1 MKHDFD
7 SILDLCIE
15 RMAAGESLDAC
26 LADYPEHANELE
38 ALLKITQ
45 SLYTL
50 PPLNSAESAAQA
62 GLQAMVDKVDEA
74 PLVLPFFLRTKTR
87 FTSFFEGISK
97 TIFFSKENLML
108 RRPLFATFLV
118 LIALFAGTTMT
129 AAAAQDALPGDALYA
144 VKTSVEDLRL
154 SMSWDTAAE
163 AEQSLLLANQRL
175 EEINELLAQN
185 RYEEVAVGVE
195 RFQHHLSDA
204 LDALETLQKSDPA
217 AAQQLANLIA
227 SQLGQ
232 QSAFIGQILVN
243 NPNFDLS
250 ALQASLTTGSS
261 QLDDNANSN
270 DDSSNDNTG
279 DDNVN
284 SNDNSDD
291 DNANSNDNSDD
302 DNANSN
308 DDDSINDNS
317 DDDNANNNDDDSSN
331 DNSDDDN
338 ANSNDDDSSN
348 DNSDDD
354 SGNDNSD
361 DDDSSNDN
369 TSNDNANSNDDDSSN
384 DNSGD
389 DNVNSNDDD
398 SSNNNSDDDN
408 SGSSNSGSGGGSDD
422 SSDDD
427 DKADDDKSDDD

>member
-15 RMAAGESLDAC
+15 RIAAGESLEAC

-50 PPLNSAESAAQA
+50 PLLNGAESAAQA
-62 GLQAMVDKVDEA
+62 GLQAMVEKIDEA
-74 PLVLPFFLRTKTR
+74 PLVLPFFSRTKTR
-87 FTSFFEGISK
+87 FIHFFEGISK
-97 TIFFSKENLML
+97 TIFFLKENLMF
-108 RRPLFATFLV
+108 RKPLFATLFV

-154 SMSWDTAAE
+154 GMSWDTATE
-163 AEQSLLLANQRL
+163 AEQSLLLADQRL
-175 EEINELLAQN
+175 QEINELLAQN
-185 RYEEVAVGVE
+185 RFEDVAVGVE

-217 AAQQLANLIA
+217 AAQQLASLIA
-227 SQLGQ
+227 SHLGQ
-232 QSAFIGQILVN
+232 QSDFIGQILVN

-270 DDSSNDNTG
+270 DDSSNDNSDDDNVSSNDDDSSNDNSDDDNVNSNDDDSSNDNSD

-284 SNDNSDD
+284 SNDN
-291 DNANSNDNSDD
+291 
-302 DNANSN
+302 
-308 DDDSINDNS
+308 
-317 DDDNANNNDDDSSN
+317 DSSN

-338 ANSNDDDSSN
+338 ANSNDDDN
-348 DNSDDD
+348 
-354 SGNDNSD
+354 GNDNSD
-361 DDDSSNDN
+361 D
-369 TSNDNANSNDDDSSN
+369 DNANSNDDDSSN

-398 SSNNNSDDDN
+398 NSNDN
-408 SGSSNSGSGGGSDD
+408 SGDDNVNSNDDSSNDSSGDDNVNSNDDSDNSGSNSGSGGGSDD

-427 DKADDDKSDDD
+427 DKADDDESDDD

>member
-15 RMAAGESLDAC
+15 RIAAGESLDAC

-50 PPLNSAESAAQA
+50 PPLNGAESAAQA
-62 GLQAMVDKVDEA
+62 GLQAMVEKIDEA
-74 PLVLPFFLRTKTR
+74 PLVLSIFSRTKTR
-87 FTSFFEGISK
+87 LINFFEGISK
-97 TIFFSKENLML
+97 TIFFLKENLMF
-108 RRPLFATFLV
+108 RKPLFATLFV

-154 SMSWDTAAE
+154 GMSWDTASE
-163 AEQSLLLANQRL
+163 AEQSLLLADQRL
-175 EEINELLAQN
+175 QEINELLAQN
-185 RYEEVAVGVE
+185 RFEDVAVGVE

-204 LDALETLQKSDPA
+204 LDALEALQKSDPA
-217 AAQQLANLIA
+217 AAQQLASLIA
-227 SQLGQ
+227 AHLGQ
-232 QSAFIGQILVN
+232 QSDFIGQILAN

-270 DDSSNDNTG
+270 DDSA
-279 DDNVN
+279 
-284 SNDNSDD
+284 NDNSD
-291 DNANSNDNSDD
+291 DNANSNDDSANDNSD

-308 DDDSINDNS
+308 DDDSANDNS
-317 DDDNANNNDDDSSN
+317 DDNVNSNDDDNSNDNSDDNVNSNDDDSSN
-331 DNSDDDN
+331 DNASDDN
-338 ANSNDDDSSN
+338 VNSNDDDSSN
-348 DNSDDD
+348 DNSDD
-354 SGNDNSD
+354 NF
-361 DDDSSNDN
+361 
-369 TSNDNANSNDDDSSN
+369 NSNDDDSSN
-384 DNSGD
+384 DNSG
-389 DNVNSNDDD
+389 
-398 SSNNNSDDDN
+398 
-408 SGSSNSGSGGGSDD
+408 SSNSGSGSSGSDD

-427 DKADDDKSDDD
+427 KDDDESDDD

>member
-15 RMAAGESLDAC
+15 RIAAGESLEAC

-50 PPLNSAESAAQA
+50 PLLNGAESAAQA
-62 GLQAMVDKVDEA
+62 GLQAMVEKIDEA
-74 PLVLPFFLRTKTR
+74 PLVLPFFSRTKTR
-87 FTSFFEGISK
+87 FIHFFEGISK
-97 TIFFSKENLML
+97 TIFFLKENLMF
-108 RRPLFATFLV
+108 RKPLFATLFV

-154 SMSWDTAAE
+154 GMSWDTATE
-163 AEQSLLLANQRL
+163 AEQSLLLADQRL
-175 EEINELLAQN
+175 QEINELLAQN
-185 RYEEVAVGVE
+185 RFEDVAVGVE

-217 AAQQLANLIA
+217 AAQQLASLIA
-227 SQLGQ
+227 SHLGQ
-232 QSAFIGQILVN
+232 QSDFIGQILVN

-270 DDSSNDNTG
+270 DDSSNDNSD

-284 SNDNSDD
+284 SNDN
-291 DNANSNDNSDD
+291 
-302 DNANSN
+302 
-308 DDDSINDNS
+308 
-317 DDDNANNNDDDSSN
+317 DSSN

-338 ANSNDDDSSN
+338 ANSNDDDN
-348 DNSDDD
+348 
-354 SGNDNSD
+354 GNDNSD
-361 DDDSSNDN
+361 D
-369 TSNDNANSNDDDSSN
+369 DNANSNDDDSSN

-398 SSNNNSDDDN
+398 NSNDN
-408 SGSSNSGSGGGSDD
+408 SGDDNVNSNDDSSNDSSGDDNVNSNDDSDNSGSNSGSGGGSDD

-427 DKADDDKSDDD
+427 DKADDDESDDD

>member
-15 RMAAGESLDAC
+15 RIAAGESLEAC

-50 PPLNSAESAAQA
+50 PLLNGAESAAQA

-74 PLVLPFFLRTKTR
+74 PLVLPFFSRNKTR
-87 FTSFFEGISK
+87 FINFFEGISK

-108 RRPLFATFLV
+108 RKPLFATFLV

-154 SMSWDTAAE
+154 GMSWDTAAE
-163 AEQSLLLANQRL
+163 AEQSLLLADQRL
-175 EEINELLAQN
+175 QEINELLAQN
-185 RYEEVAVGVE
+185 RFEDVAVGVE

-217 AAQQLANLIA
+217 AAQQLASLIA
-227 SQLGQ
+227 SHLGQ
-232 QSAFIGQILVN
+232 QSDFIGQILVN

-270 DDSSNDNTG
+270 DDSSNDNSDDDNVNSNDDDSSNDNSDDDNVNSNDDDSSNDNSD

-284 SNDNSDD
+284 SNDN
-291 DNANSNDNSDD
+291 
-302 DNANSN
+302 
-308 DDDSINDNS
+308 
-317 DDDNANNNDDDSSN
+317 DSSN

-338 ANSNDDDSSN
+338 ANSNDDDN
-348 DNSDDD
+348 
-354 SGNDNSD
+354 GNDNSD
-361 DDDSSNDN
+361 D
-369 TSNDNANSNDDDSSN
+369 DNANSNDDDSSN

-398 SSNNNSDDDN
+398 NSNDN
-408 SGSSNSGSGGGSDD
+408 SGDDNVNSNDDSSNDSSGDDNVNSNDDSDNSGSNSGSGGGSDD

-427 DKADDDKSDDD
+427 DKADDDESDDD

>member
-15 RMAAGESLDAC
+15 RIAAGESLEAC

-50 PPLNSAESAAQA
+50 PLLNGAESAAQA
-62 GLQAMVDKVDEA
+62 GLQAMVEKIDEA
-74 PLVLPFFLRTKTR
+74 PLVLPFFSRNKTR
-87 FTSFFEGISK
+87 FINFFEGISK

-108 RRPLFATFLV
+108 RKPLFATFLV

-154 SMSWDTAAE
+154 GMSWDTAAE
-163 AEQSLLLANQRL
+163 AEQSLLLADQRL
-175 EEINELLAQN
+175 QEINELLAQN
-185 RYEEVAVGVE
+185 RFEDVAVGVE

-217 AAQQLANLIA
+217 AAQQLASLIA
-227 SQLGQ
+227 SHLGQ
-232 QSAFIGQILVN
+232 QSDFIAQILVN

-270 DDSSNDNTG
+270 DDSSNDNSD

-284 SNDNSDD
+284 SNDN
-291 DNANSNDNSDD
+291 
-302 DNANSN
+302 
-308 DDDSINDNS
+308 
-317 DDDNANNNDDDSSN
+317 DSSN

-338 ANSNDDDSSN
+338 ANSNDDDN
-348 DNSDDD
+348 
-354 SGNDNSD
+354 GNDNSD
-361 DDDSSNDN
+361 D
-369 TSNDNANSNDDDSSN
+369 DNANSNDDDSSN

-398 SSNNNSDDDN
+398 NSNDN
-408 SGSSNSGSGGGSDD
+408 SGDDNVNSNDDSSNDSSGDDNVNSNDDSDNSGSNSGSGGGSDD

-427 DKADDDKSDDD
+427 DKADDDESDDD